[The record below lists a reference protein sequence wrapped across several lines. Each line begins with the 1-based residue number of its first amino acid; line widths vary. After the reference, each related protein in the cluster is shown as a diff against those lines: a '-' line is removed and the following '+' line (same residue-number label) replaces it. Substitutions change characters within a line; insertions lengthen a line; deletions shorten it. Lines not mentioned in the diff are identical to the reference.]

1 MGTVRQVLQQK
12 DSRGREDI
20 WEESEQQV

>member
-12 DSRGREDI
+12 DRKGREDI
-20 WEESEQQV
+20 WEESEHQV